1 MGCPPRVQAA
11 LESVEG
17 VEDVTVDYKSKIAQF
32 RVTRPTQMS
41 EIAAALEGAGYGWSK
56 LD

>member
-1 MGCPPRVQAA
+1 MGCPPKVQAA

-17 VEDVTVDYKSKIAQF
+17 VEDVKIDYASKIAQF
-32 RVTRPTQMS
+32 RVTRPTEMS
-41 EIAAALEGAGYGWSK
+41 EIATALEGAGFGCSK

>member
-1 MGCPPRVQAA
+1 MKIDYAA
-11 LESVEG
+11 K
-17 VEDVTVDYKSKIAQF
+17 TAQF
-32 RVTRPTQMS
+32 RVTRPTEMS

>member
-1 MGCPPRVQAA
+1 MGCPPKVQAA

-17 VEDVTVDYKSKIAQF
+17 VEDVTVDYESKTAQF
-32 RVTRPTQMS
+32 RVTRATEMS
-41 EIAAALEGAGYGWSK
+41 EIAAALEGAGFGWSK